1 MQEPVGGLSGG
12 STRAARAMLV
22 VLEDDLVDKVQA
34 GDDVKM
40 AIIVR
45 RRWHKCARE
54 QRCQVELV
62 GHCVSLQVVQ
72 EQKKVERVINDEDAV
87 FFDSYWREHALRPFY
102 GRDMILRAMC
112 PPNLRHARP
121 PTTPALMLALIGG
134 VPRRNASGGRVRG
147 ESHILLV
154 GDPGMGKSQLLKY
167 AAAVAPRAILTT
179 GMGSSAAGLTVAA
192 I

>member
-1 MQEPVGGLSGG
+1 MVRDYQEIRVQEPVGGLSGG
-12 STRAARAMLV
+12 STRAAARAMLV

-62 GHCVSLQVVQ
+62 GHCVSLQVAQ
-72 EQKKVERVINDEDAV
+72 KQKKVERVINDEDAA
-87 FFDSYWREHALRPFY
+87 FFDSYWREHALRPFC

-112 PPNLRHARP
+112 PSCLW
-121 PTTPALMLALIGG
+121 
-134 VPRRNASGGRVRG
+134 V
-147 ESHILLV
+147 
-154 GDPGMGKSQLLKY
+154 D
-167 AAAVAPRAILTT
+167 
-179 GMGSSAAGLTVAA
+179 
-192 I
+192 